1 MLKKT
6 EPDWQKKCGLVK
18 ERSDKDGK
26 TEWVLQEHVD
36 EFKAKGAEFM
46 RNKYGVK
53 ENDPDRKDRT
63 TTEKERAVASAEEA
77 LGKIRAEERTL
88 SLSSD
93 DTEKFKKTYRDLPVA
108 PLSNR
113 GQQIVGSGGS
123 AANPADGE
131 RGATIHYAG
140 TCNNSCHCAIA

>member
-26 TEWVLQEHVD
+26 TEWVLPEHVD
-36 EFKAKGAEFM
+36 EFKAEGADFM
-46 RNKYGVK
+46 RKKYGVK
-53 ENDPDRKDRT
+53 ENDDLDRT
-63 TTEKERAVASAEEA
+63 IAKKDAVASAKVA
-77 LGKIRAEERTL
+77 LGKIRADERSL

-123 AANPADGE
+123 AANPAGGQ
-131 RGATIHYAG
+131 RGATTIHYAG

>member
-26 TEWVLQEHVD
+26 TEWVLQEHID
-36 EFKAKGAEFM
+36 EFKAEGADFM
-46 RNKYGVK
+46 RKKYGVK
-53 ENDPDRKDRT
+53 ENDDLDRT
-63 TTEKERAVASAEEA
+63 IAKKDAVASAKVA
-77 LGKIRAEERTL
+77 LGKIRADERSL

-123 AANPADGE
+123 AADPAGGQ
-131 RGATIHYAG
+131 RGATTIHYAG

>member
-1 MLKKT
+1 
-6 EPDWQKKCGLVK
+6 
-18 ERSDKDGK
+18 
-26 TEWVLQEHVD
+26 
-36 EFKAKGAEFM
+36 M
-46 RNKYGVK
+46 RKKYGVK
-53 ENDPDRKDRT
+53 ENDDLDRT
-63 TTEKERAVASAEEA
+63 IAKKDAVASAKVA
-77 LGKIRAEERTL
+77 LGKIRADERSL

-123 AANPADGE
+123 AANPAGGQ
-131 RGATIHYAG
+131 RGATTIHYAG